1 MKKIYW
7 RPHGTPLL
15 AIILVA
21 VFSVGGGLAVERF
34 RITERSPYYAVQMEA
49 SQLASEAMAAI
60 KQERLKKGVPIDSG
74 ADPAQSGLI
83 GTFISPVTSSSGNL
97 EAKQTTI
104 NPNFAAVIVD
114 LLEEA
119 GVHQGDQVAVS
130 VTGSFPAMNI
140 ALYAAIQALHLKPT
154 IISSVSSSQWGAND
168 PDFLWIDM
176 EHQLYNQ
183 GIFPFRSVA
192 ASIGGR
198 YDKGKEMSEAA
209 RESIIQAIEKNGL
222 PRITDKTLHE
232 NVDQRMG
239 IYFKEGRPKAY
250 INVGGGI
257 AAVGAE
263 RRRPGFLRS
272 GLTPSEDHLTDK
284 GKFVVS
290 RFLKEGT
297 PVIHL
302 ENMKQLASQ
311 YGLPAAPAGFP
322 EVGEGGVY
330 SRTRYNKWL
339 VGALLV
345 GIFGGLYFFSRTDLG
360 FRLLQ
365 VSYRRKGSAPPE
377 PMV

>member
-21 VFSVGGGLAVERF
+21 VFAVGGDLAVEEF
-34 RITERSPYYAVQMEA
+34 QITERSPSYTAQLEA
-49 SQLASEAMAAI
+49 SDLALQGMAAI
-60 KQERLKKGVPIDSG
+60 KEARLQKGEPIEPQV
-74 ADPAQSGLI
+74 DPAQSGLI
-83 GTFISPVTSSSGNL
+83 GTLISPVTSSAGDL
-97 EAKQTTI
+97 EAKQTSI
-104 NPNFAAVIVD
+104 NPNFAAVIVE
-114 LLEEA
+114 LLEQV
-119 GVHQGDQVAVS
+119 GVRQGDQIAVS
-130 VTGSFPAMNI
+130 VSGSFPAMNI
-140 ALYAAIQALHLKPT
+140 ALYAAIKVLRLKPT

-176 EHQLYNQ
+176 EHQLYDQ

-209 RESIIQAIEKNGL
+209 RQSIIQAIEKNAL
-222 PRITDKTLHE
+222 ARITDKTLHE
-232 NVDQRMG
+232 NVDQRMSL
-239 IYFKEGRPKAY
+239 YFKEGRPQAY

-263 RRRPGFLRS
+263 RRRRGFLKS
-272 GLTPSEDHLTDK
+272 GLTPSEDHLIK
-284 GKFVVS
+284 NGKFVVS
-290 RFLKEGT
+290 RFLQEGT

-302 ENMKQLASQ
+302 ENIKQLAAR
-311 YGLPAAPAGFP
+311 YGLPTAPDRLP
-322 EVGEGGVY
+322 EVGKGGVY

-339 VGALLV
+339 AGAVLA
-345 GIFGGLYFFSRTDLG
+345 GIFGSLYLFSRTDLG
-360 FRLLQ
+360 FRMLQ

>member
-21 VFSVGGGLAVERF
+21 VFAVGGDLAVERF
-34 RITERSPYYAVQMEA
+34 QITERSPYYAAQLEA
-49 SQLASEAMAAI
+49 SHLALQAMTVI
-60 KQERLKKGVPIDSG
+60 KEERLKKGDPLEPQV
-74 ADPAQSGLI
+74 DPAQSGLI
-83 GTFISPVTSSSGNL
+83 GSFISPVTSSSGNL
-97 EAKQTTI
+97 EAKQTSI

-114 LLEEA
+114 LLEQA
-119 GVHQGDQVAVS
+119 GVRQGDQVAVS

-140 ALYAAIQALHLKPT
+140 ALYAALKALHLKPT
-154 IISSVSSSQWGAND
+154 IISSVASSQWGAND

-176 EHQLYNQ
+176 EHHLYNQ
-183 GIFPFRSVA
+183 DLFPFRSVA

-209 RESIIQAIEKNGL
+209 RQSIIQAIEKNGL
-222 PRITDKTLHE
+222 ARITDTTLHE
-232 NVDQRMG
+232 NVDQRMSL
-239 IYFKEGRPKAY
+239 YFKEGRPKAY

-263 RRRPGFLRS
+263 RRRRGLIKS
-272 GLTPSEDHLTDK
+272 GLTPSQDHLIK
-284 GKFVVS
+284 NGKFVVS
-290 RFLKEGT
+290 RFLQEDT

-302 ENMKQLASQ
+302 ENIKQLAAQ
-311 YGLPAAPAGFP
+311 YGLPTAPDRLP
-322 EVGEGGVY
+322 EVGKGGVY

-339 VGALLV
+339 AGAVLT

-360 FRLLQ
+360 FRMLT

>member
-21 VFSVGGGLAVERF
+21 VFSAGGGLAVERF
-34 RITERSPYYAVQMEA
+34 RITERSPYYAAQLEA
-49 SQLASEAMAAI
+49 SQLALEAMAAI
-60 KQERLKKGVPIDSG
+60 KEARLKKGTPIDPG
-74 ADPAQSGLI
+74 ADPAKSGLI

-97 EAKQTTI
+97 EAKQTSI

-119 GVHQGDQVAVS
+119 GVHEGDQVAVS

-140 ALYAAIQALHLKPT
+140 ALYAAIKALHLKPT

-176 EHQLYNQ
+176 EHLLYSQ
-183 GIFPFRSVA
+183 GLFPFRSVA

-209 RESIIQAIEKNGL
+209 RQSIIQAIEKNSL
-222 PRITDKTLHE
+222 ARITDKTLHE
-232 NVDQRMG
+232 NVDQRMSL
-239 IYFKEGRPKAY
+239 YFKEGRPKAY

-263 RRRPGFLRS
+263 RRRQGFLKS
-272 GLTPSEDHLTDK
+272 GLQPSEDHSINK

-302 ENMKQLASQ
+302 ENIKQLASQ
-311 YGLPAAPAGFP
+311 HGLPAAPAKLP

-330 SRTRYNKWL
+330 SRTRYNQWL
-339 VGALLV
+339 AGAVLAAIVGS
-345 GIFGGLYFFSRTDLG
+345 LYFFSRTDLG

-365 VSYRRKGSAPPE
+365 VSRHRQGSRPPE
-377 PMV
+377 PMA

>member
-21 VFSVGGGLAVERF
+21 VFAAGGDLAVERF
-34 RITERSPYYAVQMEA
+34 QITERSPYYAEQLEA
-49 SQLASEAMAAI
+49 SHLALQAMAAI
-60 KQERLKKGVPIDSG
+60 KEARLQKGDSFDLEV
-74 ADPAQSGLI
+74 DPAQSGLI
-83 GTFISPVTSSSGNL
+83 GTFISPVTSTSGNL

-104 NPNFAAVIVD
+104 NPNFAAVIVA
-114 LLEEA
+114 LLEQA
-119 GVHQGDQVAVS
+119 GVRQGDPVAVS

-140 ALYAAIQALHLKPT
+140 ALYAALKALRLKPT

-168 PDFLWIDM
+168 PGFLWIDM
-176 EHQLYNQ
+176 EHHLYNQ

-209 RESIIQAIEKNGL
+209 RQSIIQAIEKNGL
-222 PRITDKTLHE
+222 ARIADRTLHE
-232 NVDQRMG
+232 NVDQR
-239 IYFKEGRPKAY
+239 ISLYFKEERPRAY

-263 RRRPGFLRS
+263 RKRRGFLKS
-272 GLTPSEDHLTDK
+272 GLTPSEDHLIK
-284 GKFVVS
+284 NGKFVVS
-290 RFLKEGT
+290 HFFQEGT

-302 ENMKQLASQ
+302 ENIRQLASE
-311 YGLPAAPAGFP
+311 YGLPTAPDRLP
-322 EVGEGGVY
+322 EVGKGGVY
-330 SRTRYNKWL
+330 SRTRYNQWL
-339 VGALLV
+339 AGAVLV
-345 GIFGGLYFFSRTDLG
+345 GIFGSLYLFSRTDLG
-360 FRLLQ
+360 FRVLQ
-365 VSYRRKGSAPPE
+365 VSYRRKGAAPPE